1 MSIDYGPLKSLFD
14 SSDISEIMINTWDK
28 IFVEHKGRLIETS
41 VRFVDARQYQEFIY
55 AVLNFDK
62 KDIAAA
68 FAFDGIMPQ
77 GHRYNITLPPLS
89 TKGPAITIRKFS
101 VKNLTLDQLTQ
112 SDFISAQAAH
122 FLKIAVEA
130 KLNIVISGGT
140 GSGKTS
146 FLNTLGS
153 LVSAEERIV
162 SIEDVAEIRL
172 QHPNWLALQ
181 AVHETGRKIS
191 VRDCLVNALR
201 MRPNRIIVGECRK
214 DETFE
219 MLQAMNSGHEG
230 SMTTVHANTPID
242 CLSRIESLV
251 YLAGIDLPL
260 KQIRFQMSQAFHLI
274 IQLKR
279 HSSGKRE
286 ISEII
291 ELGRMEGDIIKR
303 STLFQRD
310 RLGHLVCSGI
320 VPRALDIINSEK
332 MVLPA
337 NFFENRKSA

>member
-1 MSIDYGPLKSLFD
+1 MSIDYGPLKSLFE
-14 SSDISEIMINTWDK
+14 SSDITEIMINTWDK
-28 IFVEHKGRLIETS
+28 IFVEHKGMLVETS
-41 VRFVDARQYQEFIY
+41 VRFVDARQYQELIY
-55 AVLNFDK
+55 AVLSFDK
-62 KDIAAA
+62 KDISTGY
-68 FAFDGIMPQ
+68 AFDGILPL

-89 TKGPAITIRKFS
+89 PKGPAMTVRKFS
-101 VKNLTLDQLTQ
+101 AKSLTLDQLAQ
-112 SDFISAQAAH
+112 SDFISSQAAQ
-122 FLKIAVEA
+122 FLKVAVES

-153 LVSAEERIV
+153 LVSFDERIV

-181 AVHETGRKIS
+181 AVNEPGRKLS

-201 MRPNRIIVGECRK
+201 MRPNRIFVGECRK

-260 KQIRFQMSQAFHLI
+260 RQIRYQMSQAFNLI

-279 HSSGKRE
+279 HSNGKRE
-286 ISEII
+286 VTEIV
-291 ELGRMEGDIIKR
+291 ELTTMEGDIIKR

-310 RLGHLVCSGI
+310 RFGKLVCSGN
-320 VPRALDIINSEK
+320 VPRVLDIINAEK
-332 MVLPA
+332 MILPS
-337 NFFENRKSA
+337 NFFDNKKSA